1 MTTTERGDT
10 VNKDYVIQF
19 EGLLSFADA
28 AAIWGRDPSS
38 LRRAAADGR
47 LIVGKDCQK
56 YGKQWVVTVDAMARE
71 FSRYGRLPDYGPW
84 IHHLEEQSKA

>member
-1 MTTTERGDT
+1 MT
-10 VNKDYVIQF
+10 KDYIIQF

-38 LRRAAADGR
+38 LRKAAADGR
-47 LIVGKDCQK
+47 LRVGTDCQK

-71 FSRYGRLPDYGPW
+71 FSSHGHLPDYGPW
-84 IHHLEEQSKA
+84 VKHLQEKDAAAVSTT